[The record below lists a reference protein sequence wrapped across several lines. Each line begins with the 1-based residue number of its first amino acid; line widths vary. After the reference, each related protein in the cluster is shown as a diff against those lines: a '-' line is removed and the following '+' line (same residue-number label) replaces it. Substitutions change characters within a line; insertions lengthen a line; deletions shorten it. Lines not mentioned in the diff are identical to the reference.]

1 MDPTT
6 IQSDF
11 IERFCRAHGG
21 QLENYLT
28 QMVGSPELARELA
41 QDSFERIQKTYRP
54 EQVLYPRA
62 LLFKVAT
69 NFALMHLRR
78 RRLECALIAEVQGIE
93 QAEEEA
99 DCRIGPDRDANMAQ
113 LGEHLARAIKALRPS
128 LRGVFVMAH
137 MEGRPRKEI
146 AMALGLSEKRLDKR
160 MTAALRKC
168 REHLLSNGIDLTDL
182 LGLATMLPFA
192 CMIGVN

>member
-6 IQSDF
+6 TQSDF

-28 QMVGSPELARELA
+28 QMVGSPEIARELA
-41 QDSFERIQKTYRP
+41 QDSFEKVHKTYRP

-78 RRLECALIAEVQGIE
+78 RRLECALMGEAQDIE

-99 DCRIGPDRDANMAQ
+99 DYRIGPDREVSAVQ
-113 LGEHLARAIKALRPS
+113 LGEHLARAIKALRPN
-128 LRGVFVMAH
+128 LRRVFVMAH
-137 MEGRPRKEI
+137 VEGRPRKEI
-146 AMALGLSEKRLDKR
+146 AVTLGISEKRLDKR
-160 MTAALRKC
+160 LTAALRKC
-168 REHLLSNGIDLTDL
+168 REHLISRGIELTDFV
-182 LGLATMLPFA
+182 GLVAVLPFA
-192 CMIGVN
+192 YILGVN